1 MVTPM
6 ALGPF
11 GFHALRFG
19 FNGVSRNLTTPWA
32 DIQTVGGL
40 NRIQWLGGDADK
52 VTVAGAVFPEEFGGL
67 ESLEGV
73 RSAALTGAVL
83 PLVTLGGNVFGM
95 YTIEGVSEDQ
105 SFHDALGRP
114 RRDVYSIELR
124 RFPGNSFSPLSII
137 QSLFG

>member
-1 MVTPM
+1 M

-11 GFHALRFG
+11 GFESLRFG
-19 FNGVSRNLTTPWA
+19 YDGVSRDLSTSWA

-40 NRIQWLGGDADK
+40 DRLQWLGGESDRVK
-52 VTVAGAVFPEEFGGL
+52 IEGVVFPEEFGGL

-73 RSAALTGAVL
+73 RSAARDGAVL

-95 YTIEGVSEDQ
+95 YVIEVVSESQ
-105 SFHDALGRP
+105 LFHDAAGRP
-114 RRDVYSIELR
+114 RKDVFMIGLKRYV
-124 RFPGNSFSPLSII
+124 GNDFSPISII

>member
-1 MVTPM
+1 MPTPM

-11 GFHALRFG
+11 GFESLRFG
-19 FNGVSRNLTTPWA
+19 YDGVSRDLSTSWA

-40 NRIQWLGGDADK
+40 DRLQWLGGEADRVK
-52 VTVAGAVFPEEFGGL
+52 IEGVVFPEEFGGL

-73 RSAALTGAVL
+73 RSAARDGAVL

-95 YTIEGVSEDQ
+95 YVIEVVSESQ
-105 SFHDALGRP
+105 RFHDAAGRP
-114 RRDVYSIELR
+114 RKDVVMIGLKRYV
-124 RFPGNSFSPLSII
+124 GNGFSPISII